1 MYQWHHLPLLTSSYS
16 YHGISMTLLLRTC
29 PRVWGHHYPA
39 LVPWLPLKERCYT
52 GRSSTQS
59 LVRRFTGTSVSD
71 PDPDW
76 IRIQGSSGNR
86 FGIRIRFQGL
96 KKRSKMSNNH
106 NTILLFSD
114 FYTIL
119 LLFSDFYNILS
130 FNGLL
135 LIRKSYN
142 YEVIKKNVRYGS
154 GKDWDFWLD
163 PDLMNMDPNTDRYR
177 FFASGRR
184 IRIFDGDPYP
194 ECPLKYVSWS
204 ATTVL

>member
-106 NTILLFSD
+106 NTILLFSY

-142 YEVIKKNVRYGS
+142 YEVIKKMSDTVVVRIEIFG
-154 GKDWDFWLD
+154 W
-163 PDLMNMDPNTDRYR
+163 
-177 FFASGRR
+177 
-184 IRIFDGDPYP
+184 IRIWWIWIRTLTGTVFLPLGDVFAYLMVIPI
-194 ECPLKYVSWS
+194 LN
-204 ATTVL
+204 VL